1 MTGLEALARTL
12 EGFIHDTYVD
22 SDARK
27 SINFPISS
35 LQRKAKEGLELFA
48 DTKLKYQWKLH
59 IKDKRCHDLL
69 KILEAWLKFVSDT
82 CDLLLSPASNL
93 VFGSSDDGLE
103 EISHWKLLEA
113 AQPHIALHCAH
124 VAFDRKL
131 SAACLSGETALPVHF
146 LLRALPSHYNGFA
159 HACPLPLTFAYP
171 EL

>member
-82 CDLLLSPASNL
+82 CDLLLSQPQTLFSE
-93 VFGSSDDGLE
+93 VVMMV
-103 EISHWKLLEA
+103 WKKSVGA
-113 AQPHIALHCAH
+113 P
-124 VAFDRKL
+124 
-131 SAACLSGETALPVHF
+131 
-146 LLRALPSHYNGFA
+146 
-159 HACPLPLTFAYP
+159 
-171 EL
+171 